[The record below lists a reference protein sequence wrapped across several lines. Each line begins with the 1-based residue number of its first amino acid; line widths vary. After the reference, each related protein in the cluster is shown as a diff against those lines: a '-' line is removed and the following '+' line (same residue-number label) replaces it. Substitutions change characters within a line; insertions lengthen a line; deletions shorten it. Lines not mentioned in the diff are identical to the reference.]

1 MGSDK
6 LAGSPARRAAFLDGH
21 CLWDSNC
28 DFPREQFPLLLFL
41 LLSPSFIPQTK
52 SKMDEMWEKRF
63 GKNGKKAERRMERQ
77 TEATEPLSE
86 RFGNR
91 KGASRYD
98 VHKIFGFFDPL
109 SPLARIWI

>member
-63 GKNGKKAERRMERQ
+63 GKNGKKPSGAADGERQ
-77 TEATEPLSE
+77 
-86 RFGNR
+86 
-91 KGASRYD
+91 SREGD
-98 VHKIFGFFDPL
+98 GQ
-109 SPLARIWI
+109 RR